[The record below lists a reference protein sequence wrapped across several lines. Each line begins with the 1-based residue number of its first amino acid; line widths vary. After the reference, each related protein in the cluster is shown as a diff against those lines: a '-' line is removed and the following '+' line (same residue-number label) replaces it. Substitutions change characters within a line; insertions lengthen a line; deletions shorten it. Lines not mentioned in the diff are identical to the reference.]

1 MRTWLSLCLPL
12 EEGEHENFWVSKGS
26 SAAMRCLGLCKWTF
40 FPFCK
45 DKDHTVHQ
53 IADQNV
59 PGGNKSHN
67 FDPYHKSLL
76 KHHFSAWLPY
86 FPLTPPSS
94 LSLFHPCF
102 CIWLPTALGISLCA
116 QPSKTLTIR
125 CWSKRK
131 RINLNLLVQGLLPLL
146 LQDNTIYFNEYYL
159 QNHAITVLL
168 VWCLVRKMN
177 ERPECKLTSVIYLRW
192 CLWQHVIFCTRDDGM
207 WHLSKTEVNY
217 CGNGNQITLRV
228 WEGARRNKFVGCWS

>member
-1 MRTWLSLCLPL
+1 MRTSESPRGVQLQWDAWAYANEP
-12 EEGEHENFWVSKGS
+12 
-26 SAAMRCLGLCKWTF
+26 F

-76 KHHFSAWLPY
+76 KHLFSAWLPY
-86 FPLTPPSS
+86 FPLTPSSS
-94 LSLFHPCF
+94 LSLFVLAF
-102 CIWLPTALGISLCA
+102 AFDCIWLPTALGISLCA

-146 LQDNTIYFNEYYL
+146 LQDNTKYFNEYYL
-159 QNHAITVLL
+159 QNHAIRVLL
-168 VWCLVRKMN
+168 VWCFVWNMN
-177 ERPECKLTSVIYLRW
+177 ERFECKLTSFEVS
-192 CLWQHVIFCTRDDGM
+192 D
-207 WHLSKTEVNY
+207 LSKMMSLAACHILHKGWWDVTSV
-217 CGNGNQITLRV
+217 
-228 WEGARRNKFVGCWS
+228 